1 MDRLWSK
8 VWKMGVWKPN
18 ITKNM
23 YLTIKKYTITD
34 SILYLFNSYTN

>member
-1 MDRLWSK
+1 MDRHWSK

-23 YLTIKKYTITD
+23 YLTIKKYKTD
-34 SILYLFNSYTN
+34 

>member
-8 VWKMGVWKPN
+8 VGKMGVWKSN

-23 YLTIKKYTITD
+23 YLTIKKYKTD
-34 SILYLFNSYTN
+34 

>member
-18 ITKNM
+18 KTKNM
-23 YLTIKKYTITD
+23 YLIIKKYKTD
-34 SILYLFNSYTN
+34 